1 MFPNLLISFPLL
13 TRLLAHAPRVLT
25 STATTRGTTRT
36 PSSDFLGACE
46 SPPSTTVVS
55 TGTTAVK
62 SRVKV
67 PENTVLLQSPRLQQ
81 CSYRDVRVLAFRS
94 GVSRG
99 SLQEQG
105 PYCLL
110 QGIGRRKDLERLW
123 KRHTFLRWAPCELE
137 LSQQPPLE
145 SSYQTD
151 FRSGTGLSQLP
162 QRLVQFMQVQP
173 PYANTTYQHNFCQP
187 SRGGHCGSVKLRPH
201 EPVAETLPGL
211 PGIPK
216 PKLLQHYLHAGVS
229 ECLDWSQALKRF
241 C

>member
-99 SLQEQG
+99 SLQEQVST
-105 PYCLL
+105 PCPHLPSHLL
-110 QGIGRRKDLERLW
+110 SR
-123 KRHTFLRWAPCELE
+123 
-137 LSQQPPLE
+137 
-145 SSYQTD
+145 
-151 FRSGTGLSQLP
+151 SQLN
-162 QRLVQFMQVQP
+162 
-173 PYANTTYQHNFCQP
+173 NTTSP
-187 SRGGHCGSVKLRPH
+187 SMTTALPTTKVPTAYCRESEDGKTWSACGRDTPSYAGHP
-201 EPVAETLPGL
+201 AN
-211 PGIPK
+211 
-216 PKLLQHYLHAGVS
+216 
-229 ECLDWSQALKRF
+229 WN
-241 C
+241 